1 MSSFDPQYISNRVT
15 ILKKGVG
22 YSDTPV
28 TGCDM
33 YNKQGLLMII
43 NATNCKCT
51 ESTVI
56 IHGLDTISI
65 AQ

>member
-15 ILKKGVG
+15 ILKKGAG
-22 YSDTPV
+22 YSD

-33 YNKQGLLMII
+33 YNKQGILMII
-43 NATNCKCT
+43 NAINCKCT
-51 ESTVI
+51 GSTVI

-65 AQ
+65 AL